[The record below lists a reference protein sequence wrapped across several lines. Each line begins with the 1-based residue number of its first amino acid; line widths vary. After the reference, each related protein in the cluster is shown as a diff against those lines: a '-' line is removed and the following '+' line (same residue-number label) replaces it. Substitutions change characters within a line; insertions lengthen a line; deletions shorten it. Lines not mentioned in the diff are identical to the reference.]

1 MFIFIASNENV
12 FTVLVNYSNP
22 VLNVVIVGVRITM
35 ALRWKERFFGVQV
48 GLMMKLLPQ
57 RCN

>member
-35 ALRWKERFFGVQV
+35 ALRWKERFLGPKSA
-48 GLMMKLLPQ
+48 LDDEISAAAL
-57 RCN
+57 